1 MPINRL
7 AASSVFRLAVLFAA
21 LYTLAIALTGAAVF
35 MFATS
40 ELEHRMKLGI
50 HAEQMRFRSIFERQG
65 VEGLKA
71 AVERHGGSIGA
82 AEAVYALIGPD
93 GRMIA
98 GNTSPLQPFAGWK
111 MVPDEGFKFLSPQ
124 SDDPD
129 WFYLHGIELGNHVLI
144 TGRSNEDVE
153 EPQEIVLKGV
163 SWGAIATL
171 LIGLGGAWI
180 AGSRAQKRINAIQRT
195 LELVSKGNLKA
206 RVETGGKDDD
216 IARISGSINDALR
229 QLESL
234 VDGMKQISSD
244 IAHDLK
250 TPIGRVRQKLE
261 TARRTAKSVADY
273 QQSVDETVAEIDAIV
288 ATFEALLRIAQIG
301 GGASRARFKYVG
313 LGEVLRTIEE
323 AYAPV
328 AEEAGDTL
336 ALDIWSGDGDVIKG
350 DRNLLVQMF
359 ANLVENAIRHC
370 PTGSHV
376 LLELTMRAGKL
387 VASVSDNGPGIPPEE
402 RDKVLRR
409 FYRVD
414 KSRSTPGNG
423 LGLSLVSAIAKLHDA
438 EIELKD
444 AGPGL
449 RVEVE
454 FKPDHIAASGS

>member
-1 MPINRL
+1 MSVNNL
-7 AASSVFRLAVLFAA
+7 AASSVFRLAVLFAG
-21 LYTLAIALTGAAVF
+21 LYAFAIVLTGAVVF
-35 MFATS
+35 LFATS

-50 HAEQMRFRSIFERQG
+50 HAEQMRFKSVFERQG
-65 VEGLKA
+65 IDGLKA
-71 AVERHGGSIGA
+71 TIQRHGDSIGA
-82 AEAVYALIGPD
+82 AEAVYALIGTD
-93 GRMIA
+93 GKTIA
-98 GNTSPLQPFAGWK
+98 GNVSHLQPFAGWN

-129 WFYLHGIELGNHVLI
+129 WFYLHGVALGDHVLI

-153 EPQEIVLKGV
+153 EPQEIVLK
-163 SWGAIATL
+163 SIAWGAFATL

-180 AGSRAQKRINAIQRT
+180 AGSRAHKRIDAIERT
-195 LELVSKGNLKA
+195 LQLVSAGDLTA
-206 RVETGGKDDD
+206 RIETSSKDDD
-216 IARISGSINDALR
+216 IARISGSINDALK

-234 VDGMKQISSD
+234 VDGMKQISAD

-261 TARRTAKSVADY
+261 TARRNATSIADY
-273 QQSVDETVAEIDAIV
+273 RRSTDETIAEMDAIV

-301 GGASRARFKYVG
+301 SGTSRARFKA
-313 LGEVLRTIEE
+313 LKLSDVLRQIEE

-336 ALDIWSGDGDVIKG
+336 ALEIRSGGDDVIKG

-370 PTGSHV
+370 PSGSRV
-376 LLELTMRAGKL
+376 LLELAIRQGKL
-387 VASVSDNGPGIPPEE
+387 LVSVSDNGPGIAIEE

-409 FYRVD
+409 FYRID

-438 EIELKD
+438 ELELKD

-449 RVEVE
+449 RIDMK
-454 FKPDHIAASGS
+454 FKRHHTAVSHR